1 MKIVKLLKLL
11 FSASASQKLARLD
24 AHLLADFGAHTTFS
38 RHDSIRVPA
47 DLGFRLT

>member
-1 MKIVKLLKLL
+1 MKIVTLFKLL
-11 FSASASQKLARLD
+11 FAASASEKLARLD
-24 AHLLADFGAHTTFS
+24 AHLLADIGAVTTFS